1 MSFRDRVAENMRQI
15 AALSPL
21 QVAINLAI
29 VVGVL
34 ALLAAIGFIP
44 WSGTIGGAIGYVA
57 VHVIARVWF
66 SPR

>member
-15 AALSPL
+15 AAQSPVQL
-21 QVAINLAI
+21 AINLVI

-34 ALLAAIGFIP
+34 SILAAIGFIP

-57 VHVIARVWF
+57 VQVIARVWF